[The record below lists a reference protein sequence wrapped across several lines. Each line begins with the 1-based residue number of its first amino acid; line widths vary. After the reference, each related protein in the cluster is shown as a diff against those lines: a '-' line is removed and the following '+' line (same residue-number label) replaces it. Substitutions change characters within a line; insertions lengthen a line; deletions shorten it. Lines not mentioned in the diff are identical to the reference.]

1 MYPIFPTI
9 DLKEENV
16 YDLKEPTQI
25 GLKSDHIN
33 HKHIQ
38 TFFHINDDELKEEQE
53 VTRLIMFAFGNAYA
67 QAQIL
72 NNNKVK

>member
-16 YDLKEPTQI
+16 YDLKESTQI
-25 GLKSDHIN
+25 GLKTDHIKHN
-33 HKHIQ
+33 HIQ
-38 TFFHINDDELKEEQE
+38 TFFHINDDELKDEQE

>member
-25 GLKSDHIN
+25 GLKSDHI
-33 HKHIQ
+33 KHNLIQ
-38 TFFHINDDELKEEQE
+38 TFFHINDDELKDEQE

-67 QAQIL
+67 QAQLL